1 MVFIRV
7 ISKLAY
13 LSSTEYQHIVR
24 IVGNDLPGAKK
35 IIVGLTQIKGIGYNF
50 ANAILESL
58 KINTNKNIGNLTEPE
73 VQSIEK
79 IIKDSSSANFPEW
92 FLNRRKDLET
102 GVTKH
107 LITSDIALTVRND
120 IEREKAMYSWRGY
133 RHMYGLKVR
142 GQRTRCTGR
151 KGGAVGVQK
160 GGKVLPPGAA
170 GAPGAEGEAPAEGA
184 APAEGEAAAGKETA
198 PAAGKGTA
206 PAAGKGTAPAAGKGT
221 APAAG
226 KGTAPKEAKGGAK
239 K

>member
-79 IIKDSSSANFPEW
+79 IIKDSSSANFPQW
-92 FLNRRKDLET
+92 FLNRQKDLET

-142 GQRTRCTGR
+142 GQRTRTTGR

-170 GAPGAEGEAPAEGA
+170 GAPGAPGAEGEAPAEGA

-198 PAAGKGTA
+198 PTAGKGTA
-206 PAAGKGTAPAAGKGT
+206 PAAGKGTAPAAGKE
-221 APAAG
+221 
-226 KGTAPKEAKGGAK
+226 KAPKEAKGGAK